1 MECLI
6 LGDKMKFTFKHT
18 KLACYS
24 SYMSSAVAINFPP
37 ILFIFFHKQFGL
49 SLIDLGALISLNF
62 GVQMITDIIGASII
76 DKKIT
81 CKQAAVTA
89 DALVAIGL
97 LLLGVLPQIMSTKFL
112 ALIIAT
118 VVYSVGCGLL
128 EVIISPIIEAIP
140 EDGKASNMALLHSFY
155 CWGQMVAILFS
166 TLLLFIIGNHNW
178 WIISILWAIVPA
190 FASLLFSKVPV
201 NTLPKEEKKSAIS
214 LFKNKIFLLFL
225 LLMTASGA
233 AEIAVAQWAS
243 MFVETALGVSKTT
256 GDLLGPCMFA
266 LLMGISRV
274 IYAKYSEKLNLS
286 NYIAFCGI
294 LCIISYL
301 VMVFVPDK
309 YIALAAVG
317 VVGFSVG
324 IMWPGT
330 LSLVSL
336 KFPLGGTVMF
346 AYLAIFGDIGCTTGP
361 ALAAAVSEN
370 AVLLGSPLKAGILA
384 CVVFPATVVVLTLL
398 LKKMRSE
405 ENA

>member
-1 MECLI
+1 
-6 LGDKMKFTFKHT
+6 MKFTFKHT

-49 SLIDLGALISLNF
+49 SLVDLGALISLNF
-62 GVQMITDIIGASII
+62 GVQLITDIVCASII

-81 CKQAAVTA
+81 YRQAAVTA
-89 DALVAIGL
+89 NSLVSAGL
-97 LLLGVLPQIMSTKFL
+97 LLLGILPQLMSAKFL
-112 ALIIAT
+112 ALIMAT
-118 VVYSVGCGLL
+118 VVYSIGCGLL
-128 EVIISPIIEAIP
+128 EVIISPIVEAVP
-140 EDGKASNMALLHSFY
+140 EDAKASNMAFLHSFY

-166 TLLLFIIGNHNW
+166 TVLLFLLGNGNW
-178 WIISILWAIVPA
+178 WIISIIWAIIPFLA
-190 FASLLFSKVPV
+190 ALLFSKVPL
-201 NTLPKEEKKSAIS
+201 NTLPKEEKKSSIN
-214 LFKNKIFLLFL
+214 LFKNKVFIIFL

-256 GDLLGPCMFA
+256 GDLLGPCVFA
-266 LLMGISRV
+266 LLMGIARV

-286 NYIAFCGI
+286 NYIVFCGV
-294 LCIISYL
+294 LCVISYL
-301 VMVFVPDK
+301 VMVLVPNQ

-330 LSLVSL
+330 LSLASL
-336 KFPLGGTVMF
+336 KFPLGGTAMF

-361 ALAAAVSEN
+361 ALAAAVSESTS
-370 AVLLGSPLKAGILA
+370 LFGSPLKAGILA
-384 CVVFPATVVVLTLL
+384 CVVFPLLVVILTLI

-405 ENA
+405 KNA

>member
-1 MECLI
+1 
-6 LGDKMKFTFKHT
+6 MKFTFKHT

-49 SLIDLGALISLNF
+49 SLVDLGALISLNF
-62 GVQMITDIIGASII
+62 GVQMITDIVGANII

-81 CKQAAVTA
+81 YRQAAVTA
-89 DALVAIGL
+89 NSLVSAGL
-97 LLLGVLPQIMSTKFL
+97 LLLGILPQLMSAKFS

-118 VVYSVGCGLL
+118 VVYSIGCGLL
-128 EVIISPIIEAIP
+128 EVIISPIVEAVP

-166 TLLLFIIGNHNW
+166 TVLLFLLGNGNW
-178 WIISILWAIVPA
+178 WIISIIWAIIPFLAA
-190 FASLLFSKVPV
+190 FLFSKVPL
-201 NTLPKEEKKSAIS
+201 NTLPKEEKKSSAS
-214 LFKNKIFLLFL
+214 LFKNKVFIMFL

-243 MFVETALGVSKTT
+243 MFVETSLGVSKTT
-256 GDLLGPCMFA
+256 GDLLGPCVFA
-266 LLMGISRV
+266 LLMGIARV

-286 NYIAFCGI
+286 NYIVFCGV
-294 LCIISYL
+294 LCVISYL
-301 VMVFVPDK
+301 VMVLVPNQ

-330 LSLVSL
+330 LSLASL
-336 KFPLGGTVMF
+336 KFPLGGTAMF

-361 ALAAAVSEN
+361 AFAAAVSEST
-370 AVLLGSPLKAGILA
+370 ALFGSPLKAGILA
-384 CVVFPATVVVLTLL
+384 CVIFPLLVVILTLI

-405 ENA
+405 KNA

>member
-1 MECLI
+1 
-6 LGDKMKFTFKHT
+6 MKFTFKHT

-49 SLIDLGALISLNF
+49 SLVDLGALISLNF
-62 GVQMITDIIGASII
+62 GVQLITDIICASII

-81 CKQAAVTA
+81 YRQAAVTA
-89 DALVAIGL
+89 NSLVSAGL
-97 LLLGVLPQIMSTKFL
+97 LLLGILPQLMSAKFL
-112 ALIIAT
+112 ALIMAT
-118 VVYSVGCGLL
+118 VVYSIGCGLL
-128 EVIISPIIEAIP
+128 EVIISPIVEAVP
-140 EDGKASNMALLHSFY
+140 EDAKASNMAFLHSFY

-166 TLLLFIIGNHNW
+166 TVLLFLLGNGNW
-178 WIISILWAIVPA
+178 WIISIIWAIIPFLA
-190 FASLLFSKVPV
+190 ALLFSKVPL
-201 NTLPKEEKKSAIS
+201 NTLPKEEKKSSIN
-214 LFKNKIFLLFL
+214 LFKNKVFIIFL

-256 GDLLGPCMFA
+256 GDLLGPCVFA
-266 LLMGISRV
+266 LLMGIARV

-286 NYIAFCGI
+286 NYIVFCGV
-294 LCIISYL
+294 LCVISYL
-301 VMVFVPDK
+301 VMVLVPNQ

-330 LSLVSL
+330 LSLASL
-336 KFPLGGTVMF
+336 KFPLGGTAMF

-361 ALAAAVSEN
+361 ALAAAVSESTS
-370 AVLLGSPLKAGILA
+370 LFGSPLKAGILA
-384 CVVFPATVVVLTLL
+384 CVVFPLLVVILTLI

-405 ENA
+405 KNA

>member
-1 MECLI
+1 MRL
-6 LGDKMKFTFKHT
+6 TFKHT

-49 SLIDLGALISLNF
+49 SLVDLGALISLNF
-62 GVQMITDIIGASII
+62 GVQMITDIVGANII

-81 CKQAAVTA
+81 YRQAAVTA
-89 DALVAIGL
+89 NSLVSAGL
-97 LLLGVLPQIMSTKFL
+97 LLLGILPQLLSAKFI

-118 VVYSVGCGLL
+118 VVYSIGCGLL
-128 EVIISPIIEAIP
+128 EVIISPIVEAIP
-140 EDGKASNMALLHSFY
+140 EEGKASNMAFLHSFY

-166 TLLLFIIGNHNW
+166 TILLFVLGNSSW
-178 WIISILWAIVPA
+178 WIISILWAIIPVLA
-190 FASLLFSKVPV
+190 ASLFSKVPL
-201 NTLPKEEKKSAIS
+201 NTLPREEKKSSIS
-214 LFKNKIFLLFL
+214 LFKNKVFIIFL

-233 AEIAVAQWAS
+233 AEIAIAQWAS

-256 GDLLGPCMFA
+256 GDLLGPCAFA
-266 LLMGISRV
+266 LLMGIARV

-286 NYIAFCGI
+286 NYIVFCGI
-294 LCIISYL
+294 LCVISYL
-301 VMVFVPDK
+301 VMVFVPNK

-330 LSLVSL
+330 LSLASL
-336 KFPLGGTVMF
+336 KFPLGGTAMF

-361 ALAAAVSEN
+361 ALAAAVSESTS
-370 AVLLGSPLKAGILA
+370 LFGSPLKAGILA
-384 CVVFPATVVVLTLL
+384 CVVFPVLVVILTLI

-405 ENA
+405 KNA

>member
-1 MECLI
+1 
-6 LGDKMKFTFKHT
+6 MKFTFKHT

-49 SLIDLGALISLNF
+49 SLVDLGALISLNF
-62 GVQMITDIIGASII
+62 GVQLITDIVCASII

-81 CKQAAVTA
+81 YRQAAVTA
-89 DALVAIGL
+89 NSLVSAGL
-97 LLLGVLPQIMSTKFL
+97 LLLGILPQLMSAKFL
-112 ALIIAT
+112 ALIMAT
-118 VVYSVGCGLL
+118 VVYSIGCGLL
-128 EVIISPIIEAIP
+128 EVIISPIVEAVP
-140 EDGKASNMALLHSFY
+140 EDAKASNMAFLHSFY

-166 TLLLFIIGNHNW
+166 TVLLFLLGNGNW
-178 WIISILWAIVPA
+178 WIISIIWAIIPFLA
-190 FASLLFSKVPV
+190 ALLFSKVPL
-201 NTLPKEEKKSAIS
+201 NTLPKEEKKSSIN
-214 LFKNKIFLLFL
+214 LFKNKVFIIFL

-256 GDLLGPCMFA
+256 GDLLGPCVFA
-266 LLMGISRV
+266 LLMGIARV

-286 NYIAFCGI
+286 NYIVFCGV
-294 LCIISYL
+294 LCVISYL
-301 VMVFVPDK
+301 VMVLVPNQ

-330 LSLVSL
+330 LSLASL
-336 KFPLGGTVMF
+336 KFPLGGTAMF

-361 ALAAAVSEN
+361 ALAAAVSESTS
-370 AVLLGSPLKAGILA
+370 LFGSPLKAGILA
-384 CVVFPATVVVLTLL
+384 CVVFPLLVVILTLI
-398 LKKMRSE
+398 LKKMRLE
-405 ENA
+405 KNA

>member
-1 MECLI
+1 
-6 LGDKMKFTFKHT
+6 MKFTFKHT
-18 KLACYS
+18 KLACYG

-37 ILFIFFHKQFGL
+37 ILFIFFHKQFSL
-49 SLIDLGALISLNF
+49 SLVDLGALISLNF
-62 GVQMITDIIGASII
+62 GVQMLTDIIGANIV

-81 CKQAAVTA
+81 YRQAAVTA
-89 DALVAIGL
+89 DSLVAAGL
-97 LLLGVLPQIMSTKFL
+97 LLLGILPQVMSLKFL

-128 EVIISPIIEAIP
+128 EVIISPVVEAIP

-155 CWGQMVAILFS
+155 CWGQMAAILLS
-166 TLLLFIIGNHNW
+166 TILLFISGNSNW
-178 WIISILWAIVPA
+178 WIISIIWAIIPV
-190 FASLLFSKVPV
+190 FAALLFSKVPI
-201 NTLPKEEKKSAIS
+201 NTLPREEKKSSIS
-214 LFKNKIFLLFL
+214 LFKNKLFLIFL

-243 MFVETALGVSKTT
+243 MFVETALGVSKTV

-266 LLMGISRV
+266 FLMGISRV

-286 NYIAFCGI
+286 NYIVFCGA
-294 LCIISYL
+294 LCVISYL
-301 VMVFVPDK
+301 VMVFVPNK
-309 YIALAAVG
+309 YVALAAVG

-330 LSLVSL
+330 LSLASM
-336 KFPLGGTVMF
+336 KFPLGGTTMF

-361 ALAAAVSEN
+361 ALTAAVSESTS
-370 AVLLGSPLKAGILA
+370 LFGSPLKAGILA
-384 CVVFPATVVVLTLL
+384 CVIFPVLVVILTVI

-405 ENA
+405 KNA